1 MDLIK
6 VMFFGG
12 SRSGVVAGRRVLAVE
27 STFVVGGRRVSVA
40 GEQSWP
46 LRRHGYGWLAE
57 QGCDVGVEAPGTSLA
72 QSVHW
77 TTGTAS
83 ADVVFL
89 PVGFV
94 VVLLLLPSSSG

>member
-40 GEQSWP
+40 GEQSWSFG
-46 LRRHGYGWLAE
+46 RHGCGWLAE
-57 QGCDVGVEAPGTSLA
+57 QGCDRGVEAPG
-72 QSVHW
+72 H
-77 TTGTAS
+77 TTCLVRAP
-83 ADVVFL
+83 A
-89 PVGFV
+89 VGDGVRGRHVPPCRLRRGAPSPFV
-94 VVLLLLPSSSG
+94 